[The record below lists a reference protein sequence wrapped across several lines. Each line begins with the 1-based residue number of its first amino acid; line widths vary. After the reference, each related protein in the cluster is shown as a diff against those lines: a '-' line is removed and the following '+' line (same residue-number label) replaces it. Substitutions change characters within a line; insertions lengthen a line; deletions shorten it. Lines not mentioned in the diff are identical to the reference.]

1 MFLVGAM
8 KAGTTTIADQ
18 LAVHPEVFIC
28 PVKEPNFFCT
38 DLDLEEEYSVDYAQA
53 IAHGRAGMKPEI
65 HSGVI
70 REERQYKA
78 LFSGWRGE
86 KIGGECSTS
95 YLYSTAA
102 AENIRC
108 VSPGAHILIVLRNPV
123 ERAFSEFLMNC
134 SIGAAVP
141 PFSRYLDIERDQRR
155 HGVIPPRH
163 KYVTAGLY
171 SNQVKAYL
179 KRFPRDRVLILL
191 HDDMRSDFAGFM
203 RRIWDF
209 LEVSHLDSGSGTRSN
224 TAKYPRFAHLNLF
237 LKRSGAKR
245 LAQELLPPGAK
256 AYCKRLYYGPLPA
269 ELRLEEQDRCRLAEE
284 FFPDVQELSRLLDRD
299 LSAWLERR

>member
-8 KAGTTTIADQ
+8 KAGTTTVADQ
-18 LAVHPEVFIC
+18 LAVHPEVFIS
-28 PVKEPNFFCT
+28 PVKEPNYFCT
-38 DLDLEEEYSVDYAQA
+38 DLDLEEEYSINYAEA

-70 REERQYKA
+70 REEREYKA
-78 LFSGWRGE
+78 LFSGWRDE

-102 AENIRC
+102 AENIRRA
-108 VSPGAHILIVLRNPV
+108 SPGARILIVLRNPI

-141 PFSRYLDIERDQRR
+141 PFSTYLDVERDQRR
-155 HGVIPPRH
+155 RGLIPPRH

-179 KRFPRDRVLILL
+179 QRFPRHQVLILL
-191 HDDMRSDFAGFM
+191 HDEMQSDFAGFM

-209 LEVSHLDSGSGTRSN
+209 LGVLPLDCGRGTRSN
-224 TAKYPRFAHLNLF
+224 TAKYPRFARLNLF

-245 LAQELLPPGAK
+245 LVQEQLPPGVK

-269 ELRLEEQDRCRLAEE
+269 ELRLEEQDRNRLAEE
-284 FFPDVQELSRLLDRD
+284 FSADVEELSGLLGRD
-299 LSAWLERR
+299 LTTWLGRR